1 MKKLWDN
8 ITASHVKKAIELF
21 DKTNENYPEPRNTF
35 LIYNNKKYPAKHIRG
50 LAYFIANKKE
60 ISKSEYSGG
69 QETAT
74 FFNKLGFTVQYKKD
88 TLKPTE
94 KSKTTPKQTEQKKPR
109 SSVTK
114 KLNVVSQKN
123 AIQKLLQKHFGHIET
138 EKKFDWLKTP
148 NQEKLPKEYSQ
159 IVKALS
165 EYRNQNGFQ
174 KSNYQLL
181 CDMVLEDH
189 KLIIEYDENQH
200 FSKAREIT
208 LENYP
213 STIKLNF
220 SKETWINACR
230 KINAK
235 DNRPIDR
242 DEKRAFY
249 DTVRDIEAFRHGY
262 KLVRIKHGDIDWEA
276 DGAEKH
282 LKKIVSDADEQNET
296 LSKHKIARLI
306 VTGKQ
311 YDRYG
316 NPNFSKLEK
325 LIEKFLAT
333 EYQKRTYEFILTPG
347 GFLTFDFP
355 KSLQYDLDIANAEKQ
370 SIALLQ
376 KEANTVIVS
385 FFESLNPATFK
396 KLKETSDYFTIDID
410 GFNPTNYKQHIELV
424 AIYNLHKEKVIR
436 WTGKFYPTEGQKR
449 NLIKINDLDTHFIE
463 LNNQRVVILGCH
475 DLNVF
480 SPRGQAT
487 ANPDGWKK
495 QLADRFKI
503 QCRKFKPEIIFH
515 HPHTT
520 DTPNIWNLAWRTVEK
535 ELPYVKHFAS
545 GIKYYNKNGV
555 RGDIDKVLEKTKK
568 GDVVDFYY
576 E

>member
-8 ITASHVKKAIELF
+8 ITADDVTKAIKLF
-21 DKTNENYPEPRNTF
+21 DRTNEKYPEPRNTF

-69 QETAT
+69 LETVS
-74 FFNKLGFTVQYKKD
+74 FFKKLGFTVQYKKD
-88 TLKPTE
+88 ILKPAEKKRITPKKTE
-94 KSKTTPKQTEQKKPR
+94 KVKPQKAIA
-109 SSVTK
+109 K

-123 AIQKLLQKHFGHIET
+123 ALQRLLLKHFGQIET

-148 NQEKLPKEYSQ
+148 DQENLPDEYSQ

-165 EYRNQNGFQ
+165 EYRNQKGFL

-181 CDMVLEDH
+181 CDIVLEDH

-213 STIKLNF
+213 SKIKLYF
-220 SKETWINACR
+220 SKETWINAC
-230 KINAK
+230 KEINAK
-235 DNRPIDR
+235 DNSPTDR

-249 DTVRDIEAFRHGY
+249 DTVRDIEAYKHGY

-282 LKKIVSDADEQNET
+282 LKQIISAAGLQDENP
-296 LSKHKIARLI
+296 KNHKIARLVI
-306 VTGKQ
+306 TGNQ
-311 YDRYG
+311 YDKYG
-316 NPNFSKLEK
+316 KPDFPKIGK
-325 LIEKFLAT
+325 LIEKFLLT
-333 EYQKRTYEFILTPG
+333 EYQNRTYEFILTPG

-355 KSLQYDLDIANAEKQ
+355 ESLQYDLDITKAEKY
-370 SIALLQ
+370 SIELLK
-376 KEANTVIVS
+376 KEANSVIVS
-385 FFESLNPATFK
+385 FFKSLNPATFI
-396 KLKETSDYFTIDID
+396 KLKETAAYFTIGID
-410 GFNPTNYKQHIELV
+410 GFNPINHQAIELV
-424 AIYNLHKEKVIR
+424 AIYDLQNEKVIC
-436 WTGKFYPTEGQKR
+436 WTGKFYPTEEQKM
-449 NLIKINDLDTHFIE
+449 NLIKINDLDTHFVE
-463 LNNQRVVILGCH
+463 LNNQRIVILGCH

-480 SPRGQAT
+480 NPRGQAT
-487 ANPDGWKK
+487 AKPDGWKK
-495 QLADRFKI
+495 QLADRFKTK
-503 QCRKFKPEIIFH
+503 CKKFNPEIILH

-545 GIKYYNKNGV
+545 GIKYYNRNGV
-555 RGDIDKVLEKTKK
+555 RGNIDKVLEKTKK
-568 GDVVDFYY
+568 GDVTDFYY

>member
-8 ITASHVKKAIELF
+8 IIASDVKKAIELF
-21 DKTNENYPEPRNTF
+21 DRTNKIYPEPRNTF
-35 LIYNNKKYPAKHIRG
+35 LIYNDKKYPAKHIRG

-60 ISKSEYSGG
+60 ILKSEYSGG

-74 FFNKLGFTVQYKKD
+74 FFKKLGFTVQYKKD
-88 TLKPTE
+88 TIKPTG
-94 KSKTTPKQTEQKKPR
+94 KRNTTPKLIEQTEPR
-109 SSVTK
+109 KSITQ

-123 AIQKLLQKHFGHIET
+123 AIQLLLQKHFGHIET

-148 NQEKLPKEYSQ
+148 NQESLSKEYSQ

-165 EYRNQNGFQ
+165 EYRNQNGFK

-181 CDMVLEDH
+181 CDIVLEDH

-208 LENYP
+208 LLNYP
-213 STIKLNF
+213 SAINLNF
-220 SKETWINACR
+220 SKEIWINACR

-235 DNRPIDR
+235 DNSPIDR

-262 KLVRIKHGDIDWEA
+262 KLVRIKHGVIDWEA
-276 DGAEKH
+276 DGAERH
-282 LKKIVSDADEQNET
+282 LKQIVYVANKKNENPT
-296 LSKHKIARLI
+296 KHKIARLV

-311 YDRYG
+311 YDKYD
-316 NPNFSKLEK
+316 NPIFSKLEK

-355 KSLQYDLDIANAEKQ
+355 ASLQYDLEIVRAESQ
-370 SIALLQ
+370 SVSMLQ
-376 KEANTVIVS
+376 KEANSVVVS
-385 FFESLNPATFK
+385 FFKSLNSATFK
-396 KLKETSDYFTIDID
+396 KLKKTADYFTIGID
-410 GFNPTNYKQHIELV
+410 GFNPTNCQLIELV
-424 AIYNLHKEKVIR
+424 GIFDLHKEKVIH

-449 NLIKINDLDTHFIE
+449 DLIKINDLSTHFVE
-463 LNNQRVVILGCH
+463 LNNQRIVILGCH

-480 SPRGQAT
+480 SPRGQAN

-495 QLADRFKI
+495 QLADNFKT
-503 QCRKFKPEIIFH
+503 QCKKFKPEIILQ
-515 HPHTT
+515 HPHRT

-535 ELPYVKHFAS
+535 ELPCVNHFAS
-545 GIKYYNKNGV
+545 GIKYYNRNGV
-555 RGDIDKVLEKTKK
+555 RGDIVKVLEKTKK
-568 GDVVDFYY
+568 GDVIDLYY
-576 E
+576 D

>member
-1 MKKLWDN
+1 MKRLWDN
-8 ITASHVKKAIELF
+8 ITASDVKKTIELF
-21 DKTNENYPEPRNTF
+21 DRTNENYPEPCCTF

-69 QETAT
+69 QETVT
-74 FFNKLGFTVQYKKD
+74 FFKKLGFTVQYKKE

-94 KSKTTPKQTEQKKPR
+94 QGKTTLKQTDKVE
-109 SSVTK
+109 TK
-114 KLNVVSQKN
+114 RIITRKLNVVSQKN
-123 AIQKLLQKHFGHIET
+123 AIQRLLQKHFGHIEK
-138 EKKFDWLKTP
+138 EKKLDLMKTP
-148 NQEKLPKEYSQ
+148 NQENLPKEYSQ

-165 EYRNQNGFQ
+165 KYRNQNGFQ

-181 CDMVLEDH
+181 CDIVLEDH

-200 FSKAREIT
+200 FSKARQVT
-208 LENYP
+208 LENYEQ
-213 STIKLNF
+213 TIKLHF
-220 SKETWINACR
+220 SKETWINACK

-235 DNRPIDR
+235 DNNPIDR

-249 DTVRDIEAFRHGY
+249 DTVRDIEAFRHDF

-282 LKKIVSDADEQNET
+282 LMQIVSVAEKQNENIT
-296 LSKHKIARLI
+296 KHQIARLI

-311 YDRYG
+311 YDKYG
-316 NPNFSKLEK
+316 NPNFSKLDK
-325 LIEKFLAT
+325 LIEKFLVT

-355 KSLQYDLDIANAEKQ
+355 DKLQYDLDIAKAEKQ
-370 SIALLQ
+370 SVSSLQ
-376 KEANTVIVS
+376 KEANSVIVA
-385 FFESLNPATFK
+385 FFESLNPKIFK
-396 KLKETSDYFTIDID
+396 KLKETSDYFTIGID
-410 GFNPTNYKQHIELV
+410 GFNPTNYQHIELV
-424 AIYNLHKEKVIR
+424 AVYDLDKEKVIS
-436 WTGKFYPTEGQKR
+436 WTGKFYPTEGQKKV
-449 NLIKINDLDTHFIE
+449 LIKINDLNTHFIE

-487 ANPDGWKK
+487 ANPNGWKK
-495 QLADRFKI
+495 QLADRFKT
-503 QCRKFKPEIIFH
+503 QCKKFKPEIILQ

-535 ELPYVKHFAS
+535 ELPSVKHFAS
-545 GIKYYNKNGV
+545 GIKYYNKIGV
-555 RGDIDKVLEKTKK
+555 RGDIAKVLEKTKK
-568 GDVVDFYY
+568 GDVIDFYY
-576 E
+576 D

>member
-1 MKKLWDN
+1 MKNLWDN
-8 ITASHVKKAIELF
+8 ITANDVKKAIELF
-21 DKTNENYPEPRNTF
+21 DRTNENYPEPRNTF

-50 LAYFIANKKE
+50 LAYYVANKKE

-69 QETAT
+69 QETAN
-74 FFNKLGFTVQYKKD
+74 FFKKLGFTVQYKKE
-88 TLKPTE
+88 TLKPIENKKAIT
-94 KSKTTPKQTEQKKPR
+94 KQTDKVEPQK
-109 SSVTK
+109 TIIK

-123 AIQKLLQKHFGHIET
+123 SIQRLLQKHYGHIET
-138 EKKFDWLKTP
+138 EKKFNWLKTP
-148 NQEKLPKEYSQ
+148 NHDNLPKEYSQ

-165 EYRNQNGFQ
+165 EYRNQIGFQ

-181 CDMVLEDH
+181 CDIVLEDH

-200 FSKAREIT
+200 FSKARQIT

-213 STIKLNF
+213 STIKLHF
-220 SKETWINACR
+220 PKEAWINACK

-235 DNRPIDR
+235 DNSPIDR

-282 LKKIVSDADEQNET
+282 LKQIVSVADEQNEAKT
-296 LSKHKIARLI
+296 KHKIARLI

-311 YDRYG
+311 YDKNG

-347 GFLTFDFP
+347 GFLTFEFP
-355 KSLQYDLDIANAEKQ
+355 GSLQYDLDIVKAESQ
-370 SIALLQ
+370 SVSMLQ
-376 KEANTVIVS
+376 KEANSVIFS

-396 KLKETSDYFTIDID
+396 KLKETADYFTIGID
-410 GFNPTNYKQHIELV
+410 GFNSVNYQHIELV
-424 AIYNLHKEKVIR
+424 AVYDLRNQKVVS
-436 WTGKFYPTEGQKR
+436 WTGKFYPTEGQKK
-449 NLIKINDLDTHFIE
+449 NLIKINDLETHFVE
-463 LNNQRVVILGCH
+463 LNNQKVVILGCH

-487 ANPDGWKK
+487 ANPNGWKK
-495 QLADRFKI
+495 QLADRFKA
-503 QCRKFKPEIIFH
+503 QCKKFKPEIILQ

-545 GIKYYNKNGV
+545 GIKYYNRNGV

-568 GDVVDFYY
+568 GDVIDFYY
-576 E
+576 D

>member
-1 MKKLWDN
+1 MTKLWENVTVND
-8 ITASHVKKAIELF
+8 IKKAIDFF
-21 DKTNENYPEPRNTF
+21 DRTNENYPEPRNTF
-35 LIYNNKKYPAKHIRG
+35 LIYNDKKYPAKHIRG

-74 FFNKLGFTVQYKKD
+74 FFKKLGFTVQYKKN
-88 TLKPTE
+88 TLKPIE
-94 KSKTTPKQTEQKKPR
+94 KRKTTPKKTIQDKPR
-109 SSVTK
+109 QPISK

-123 AIQKLLQKHFGHIET
+123 AIQRLLQKHFGHIET

-181 CDMVLEDH
+181 CDIVLEDH

-220 SKETWINACR
+220 SKETWINACK

-235 DNRPIDR
+235 DNSPIDR

-262 KLVRIKHGDIDWEA
+262 KLVRVKHGDIDWEA
-276 DGAEKH
+276 DEAEKH
-282 LKKIVSDADEQNET
+282 LKQIVSVPNNYNEIIT
-296 LSKHKIARLI
+296 KHKIARLI

-311 YDRYG
+311 YDKSG
-316 NPNFSKLEK
+316 NPNFSRLSKLV
-325 LIEKFLAT
+325 EKFLAT

-355 KSLQYDLDIANAEKQ
+355 ESLQHDLDIVNAEQ
-370 SIALLQ
+370 HSVTFLQ
-376 KEANTVIVS
+376 KEANSHIES
-385 FFESLNPATFK
+385 FFDSLNPITFQS
-396 KLKETSDYFTIDID
+396 LKETVDYFTIGID
-410 GFNPTNYKQHIELV
+410 GFNPTNNQHIELI
-424 AIYNLHKEKVIR
+424 AIYDLKREKTIR
-436 WTGKFYPTEGQKR
+436 WTGKFYPTERQKR
-449 NLIKINDLDTHFIE
+449 YLIKINNLETHFIE
-463 LNNQRVVILGCH
+463 LNNQKVVILGCH
-475 DLNVF
+475 DLNIF
-480 SPRGQAT
+480 SPRGQAK
-487 ANPDGWKK
+487 ANPNGWKK
-495 QLADRFKI
+495 QLAD
-503 QCRKFKPEIIFH
+503 KFKSSCKIYNPEIILQ

-520 DTPNIWNLAWRTVEK
+520 DTPNIWNLAWRKVEV
-535 ELPYVKHFAS
+535 ELPSVKHFAS
-545 GIKYYNKNGV
+545 GIKYYNENGV
-555 RGDIDKVLEKTKK
+555 RGDIDSVLEKTKK
-568 GDVVDFYY
+568 GDVTDFHYD
-576 E
+576 

>member
-8 ITASHVKKAIELF
+8 ITASDVKKAIEFF
-21 DKTNENYPEPRNTF
+21 DRANENYPEPRNTF
-35 LIYNNKKYPAKHIRG
+35 LIYNNTKYPAKHIRG
-50 LAYFIANKKE
+50 LAYFVANKKE
-60 ISKSEYSGG
+60 ISKSEFSGG

-74 FFNKLGFTVQYKKD
+74 FFKRLGFIVQYKKD
-88 TLKPTE
+88 KLKPTE
-94 KSKTTPKQTEQKKPR
+94 KSKTTPKQTDQAEAQKPI
-109 SSVTK
+109 TK

-123 AIQKLLQKHFGHIET
+123 AIQRLLQKHFGHIET

-148 NQEKLPKEYSQ
+148 TQANLPKEYSQ

-165 EYRNQNGFQ
+165 EYRNQNSFQ

-181 CDMVLEDH
+181 CDIVLEDH

-200 FSKAREIT
+200 FSKARQIT

-213 STIKLNF
+213 STIKLHF
-220 SKETWINACR
+220 LKETWINACK

-235 DNRPIDR
+235 DNSPIDR

-282 LKKIVSDADEQNET
+282 LQQIVSVADKQNENHT
-296 LSKHKIARLI
+296 KHKIARLI

-311 YDRYG
+311 YDKYG
-316 NPNFSKLEK
+316 NPNISKLEK

-355 KSLQYDLDIANAEKQ
+355 DSLQHDLDIVKVEEQNISQ
-370 SIALLQ
+370 LQ
-376 KEANTVIVS
+376 KSANNVITD
-385 FFESLNPATFK
+385 FFGDLQPTIFK
-396 KLKETSDYFTIDID
+396 KLKETVDFFTIGID
-410 GFNPTNYKQHIELV
+410 GFNPTNYQSIELV
-424 AIYNLHKEKVIR
+424 AVYDLKKEKVIY
-436 WTGKFYPTEGQKR
+436 WTGKFYPTEGQK
-449 NLIKINDLDTHFIE
+449 NDLIKINNLDTHFIE
-463 LNNQRVVILGCH
+463 LNNQKVVILGCH

-487 ANPDGWKK
+487 ANPNGWKK
-495 QLADRFKI
+495 QLADRFKSS
-503 QCRKFKPEIIFH
+503 CKKFNPEILLQ

-535 ELPYVKHFAS
+535 ELPNVKHFAS
-545 GIKYYNKNGV
+545 GIKYYNRNGV

-568 GDVVDFYY
+568 GDVTDFYY
-576 E
+576 D

>member
-1 MKKLWDN
+1 MKNLWDN
-8 ITASHVKKAIELF
+8 ITANDVKKAIELF
-21 DKTNENYPEPRNTF
+21 DRTNENYPEPRNTF

-50 LAYFIANKKE
+50 LAYYVANKKE

-69 QETAT
+69 QETAN
-74 FFNKLGFTVQYKKD
+74 FFKKLGFTVQYKKE
-88 TLKPTE
+88 TLKPIENKKAIT
-94 KSKTTPKQTEQKKPR
+94 KQTDKVEPQK
-109 SSVTK
+109 TIIK

-123 AIQKLLQKHFGHIET
+123 STQRLLQKHYGHIET
-138 EKKFDWLKTP
+138 EKKFNWLKTP
-148 NQEKLPKEYSQ
+148 NHDNLPKEYSQ

-165 EYRNQNGFQ
+165 EYRNQIGFQ

-181 CDMVLEDH
+181 CDIVLEDH

-200 FSKAREIT
+200 FSKARQIT

-213 STIKLNF
+213 STIKLHF
-220 SKETWINACR
+220 PKEAWINACK

-235 DNRPIDR
+235 DNSPIDR

-282 LKKIVSDADEQNET
+282 LKQIVSVADEQNEAKT
-296 LSKHKIARLI
+296 KHKIARLI

-311 YDRYG
+311 YDKNG

-347 GFLTFDFP
+347 GFLTFEFP
-355 KSLQYDLDIANAEKQ
+355 GSLQYDLDIVKAESQ
-370 SIALLQ
+370 SVSMLQ
-376 KEANTVIVS
+376 KEANSVIFS

-396 KLKETSDYFTIDID
+396 KLKETADYFTIGID
-410 GFNPTNYKQHIELV
+410 GFNSVNYQHIELV
-424 AIYNLHKEKVIR
+424 AVYDLRNQKVVS
-436 WTGKFYPTEGQKR
+436 WTGKFYPTEGQKK
-449 NLIKINDLDTHFIE
+449 NLIKINDLETHFVE
-463 LNNQRVVILGCH
+463 LNNQKVVILGCH

-487 ANPDGWKK
+487 ANPNGWKK
-495 QLADRFKI
+495 QLADRFKA
-503 QCRKFKPEIIFH
+503 QCKKFKPEIILQ

-545 GIKYYNKNGV
+545 GIKYYNRNGV

-568 GDVVDFYY
+568 GDVIDFYY
-576 E
+576 D

>member
-8 ITASHVKKAIELF
+8 ITASDVKKAIELF
-21 DKTNENYPEPRNTF
+21 DRTNENYPEPRNTF
-35 LIYNNKKYPAKHIRG
+35 LIYNDKKYPAKHIRG
-50 LAYFIANKKE
+50 LSYFIANKKE
-60 ISKSEYSGG
+60 ILKSEYSGG
-69 QETAT
+69 QETVT
-74 FFNKLGFTVQYKKD
+74 FFKKLGFTVQYKKD
-88 TLKPTE
+88 THKPTE
-94 KSKTTPKQTEQKKPR
+94 KSKTTLKQAEQTKPR
-109 SSVTK
+109 NSVTK

-123 AIQKLLQKHFGHIET
+123 AIQRLLQKHFGHIET

-148 NQEKLPKEYSQ
+148 SQEKLPKEYSQ

-181 CDMVLEDH
+181 CDIVLDNH

-200 FSKAREIT
+200 FSKARQIT

-213 STIKLNF
+213 PTIKLHF
-220 SKETWINACR
+220 SKESWINACK

-235 DNRPIDR
+235 DNSPIDR

-249 DTVRDIEAFRHGY
+249 DTVRDIEAFRNGY
-262 KLVRIKHGDIDWEA
+262 KLVRIKHGDIDWEV
-276 DGAEKH
+276 DGAEKY
-282 LKKIVSDADEQNET
+282 LTQIVKVTDNQNENNT
-296 LSKHKIARLI
+296 KHKIARLI

-311 YDRYG
+311 YDKYG
-316 NPNFSKLEK
+316 TPNFSKLEK

-355 KSLQYDLDIANAEKQ
+355 VNLQHDLDTAKAEKQ
-370 SIALLQ
+370 SVSSLQ
-376 KEANTVIVS
+376 KEANSVIVE
-385 FFESLNPATFK
+385 FFKSLNPFVFK
-396 KLKETSDYFTIDID
+396 KLKETADYFTIGID
-410 GFNPTNYKQHIELV
+410 GFNPTNYQHIELV
-424 AIYNLHKEKVIR
+424 AVYALNKQKVIN
-436 WTGKFYPTEGQKR
+436 WTGKFYPTERQKKD
-449 NLIKINDLDTHFIE
+449 LIKINDLDTHFVE
-463 LNNQRVVILGCH
+463 LNNQRILILGCH

-487 ANPDGWKK
+487 ANPNGWKK
-495 QLADRFKI
+495 RLADSFKK
-503 QCRKFKPEIIFH
+503 QCQKFKPEMILQ

-545 GIKYYNKNGV
+545 GIKFYNRNGV
-555 RGDIDKVLEKTKK
+555 RSDIDKVLEKTKK
-568 GDVVDFYY
+568 GDVIDFYY
-576 E
+576 D

>member
-1 MKKLWDN
+1 MTKLWDN
-8 ITASHVKKAIELF
+8 ITASDVKKAIELF
-21 DKTNENYPEPRNTF
+21 NRANENYPEPRNTF
-35 LIYNNKKYPAKHIRG
+35 LIYNNTKYPAKHIRG
-50 LAYFIANKKE
+50 LAYFVANKKE

-74 FFNKLGFTVQYKKD
+74 FFKRLGFTVQYKKA

-94 KSKTTPKQTEQKKPR
+94 KSKPTPKQTNQAEAQKPI
-109 SSVTK
+109 TK

-123 AIQKLLQKHFGHIET
+123 AIQRLLQKHFGHIET

-148 NQEKLPKEYSQ
+148 NQANLPKEYSQ

-181 CDMVLEDH
+181 CDIVLEDH

-220 SKETWINACR
+220 LKETWINACK

-235 DNRPIDR
+235 DNSPIDR

-282 LKKIVSDADEQNET
+282 LKQIVSIADKQNENPT
-296 LSKHKIARLI
+296 KHKIARLI

-311 YDRYG
+311 YDKYG

-325 LIEKFLAT
+325 LIEKFLKT
-333 EYQKRTYEFILTPG
+333 EYHKRTYEFILTPG

-355 KSLQYDLDIANAEKQ
+355 DSLQHDLDIVNAEEH
-370 SIALLQ
+370 SVALLQ
-376 KEANTVIVS
+376 KEANSYIAS
-385 FFESLNPATFK
+385 FFDSLNLTTLK
-396 KLKETSDYFTIDID
+396 KLKETADYFTIGID
-410 GFNPTNYKQHIELV
+410 GFNPTNYQHIELV
-424 AIYNLHKEKVIR
+424 AIYDLKKEKIIS
-436 WTGKFYPTEGQKR
+436 WTGKFYPTEGQKKD
-449 NLIKINDLDTHFIE
+449 LIKINDLETHFIE
-463 LNNQRVVILGCH
+463 LNNQRIVILGCH

-480 SPRGQAT
+480 SPRGQAN
-487 ANPDGWKK
+487 ANPNGWKK
-495 QLADRFKI
+495 QLADRFKT
-503 QCRKFKPEIIFH
+503 QCNKFKPEIILQ

-535 ELPYVKHFAS
+535 ELPNVKHFAS
-545 GIKYYNKNGV
+545 GIKYYNRNGV

-568 GDVVDFYY
+568 GDVTDFYY
-576 E
+576 D

>member
-8 ITASHVKKAIELF
+8 IIASDVKKAIELF
-21 DKTNENYPEPRNTF
+21 DRTNKIYPEPRNTF
-35 LIYNNKKYPAKHIRG
+35 LIYNDKKYPAKHIRG

-60 ISKSEYSGG
+60 ILKSEYSGG

-74 FFNKLGFTVQYKKD
+74 FFKKLGFTVQYKKD
-88 TLKPTE
+88 TIKPTG
-94 KSKTTPKQTEQKKPR
+94 KRNTTPKLIEQTEPR
-109 SSVTK
+109 KSITQ

-123 AIQKLLQKHFGHIET
+123 AIQLLLQKHFGHIET

-148 NQEKLPKEYSQ
+148 NQESLSKEYSQ

-165 EYRNQNGFQ
+165 EYRNQNGFK

-181 CDMVLEDH
+181 CDIVLEDH

-208 LENYP
+208 LLNYP
-213 STIKLNF
+213 SAINLNF
-220 SKETWINACR
+220 SKEIWINACR

-235 DNRPIDR
+235 DNSPIDR

-262 KLVRIKHGDIDWEA
+262 KLVRIKHGVIDWEA
-276 DGAEKH
+276 DGAERH
-282 LKKIVSDADEQNET
+282 LKQIVYVANKKNENPT
-296 LSKHKIARLI
+296 KHKIARLV

-311 YDRYG
+311 YDKYD
-316 NPNFSKLEK
+316 NPIFSKLEK

-355 KSLQYDLDIANAEKQ
+355 ASLQYDLEIVRAESQ
-370 SIALLQ
+370 SVSMLQ
-376 KEANTVIVS
+376 KEANSVVVS
-385 FFESLNPATFK
+385 FFKSLNSATFK
-396 KLKETSDYFTIDID
+396 KLKKTADYFTIGID
-410 GFNPTNYKQHIELV
+410 GFNPTNCQLIELV
-424 AIYNLHKEKVIR
+424 GIFDLHKEKVIH

-449 NLIKINDLDTHFIE
+449 DLIKINDLSTHFVE
-463 LNNQRVVILGCH
+463 LNNQRIVILGCH

-480 SPRGQAT
+480 SPRGQAN

-495 QLADRFKI
+495 QLADNFKT
-503 QCRKFKPEIIFH
+503 QCKKFKPEIILQ
-515 HPHTT
+515 HPHRT

-535 ELPYVKHFAS
+535 ELPCVNHFAS
-545 GIKYYNKNGV
+545 GIKYYNRNGV
-555 RGDIDKVLEKTKK
+555 RGDIVKVLEKTKK
-568 GDVVDFYY
+568 GDVTDFYY
-576 E
+576 D

>member
-8 ITASHVKKAIELF
+8 ITASDVKKAIDIF
-21 DKTNENYPEPRNTF
+21 DKTQENYPEPRNTF
-35 LIYNNKKYPAKHIRG
+35 LIFNDKKYPAKHIRG
-50 LAYFIANKKE
+50 LAYYVANKKE

-69 QETAT
+69 QETAN
-74 FFNKLGFTVQYKKD
+74 FFKKLGFSVQYKKE

-94 KSKTTPKQTEQKKPR
+94 TLRQISKPTKQIEPQKR
-109 SSVTK
+109 TSK

-123 AIQKLLQKHFGHIET
+123 AIQRLLQKHYGHIET

-148 NQEKLPKEYSQ
+148 DHNELPKEYLP

-165 EYRNQNGFQ
+165 NYRNQNGFQ
-174 KSNYQLL
+174 KSHYQLL
-181 CDMVLEDH
+181 CDIVLEDH

-200 FSKAREIT
+200 FSKARQIT

-213 STIKLNF
+213 PTIKLHF
-220 SKETWINACR
+220 SKESWINACK

-235 DNRPIDR
+235 DNSPIDR

-249 DTVRDIEAFRHGY
+249 DTVRDIEAYRHGY

-282 LKKIVSDADEQNET
+282 LKQIVSVADNQNEKNT
-296 LSKHKIARLI
+296 KHKIARLI

-311 YDRYG
+311 YDKYG

-325 LIEKFLAT
+325 LIENFLAT
-333 EYQKRTYEFILTPG
+333 EYQNRTYEFILTPG

-355 KSLQYDLDIANAEKQ
+355 KNLQNDLDISKAENQ
-370 SIALLQ
+370 SVSLLQ
-376 KEANTVIVS
+376 KEANSVIVE
-385 FFESLNPATFK
+385 FFKSLNHLIFK
-396 KLKETSDYFTIDID
+396 KLKETADYFTIGID
-410 GFNPTNYKQHIELV
+410 GFNPTNYQHIELV
-424 AIYNLHKEKVIR
+424 AVYDLHKEKVIS
-436 WTGKFYPTEGQKR
+436 WTGKFYPTEGQKKD
-449 NLIKINDLDTHFIE
+449 LIKINDLDTHFIE

-487 ANPDGWKK
+487 ANPNGWKK
-495 QLADRFKI
+495 QLADSFKS
-503 QCRKFKPEIIFH
+503 QCKKFKPEIILQ

-535 ELPYVKHFAS
+535 EMPNVKHFAS
-545 GIKYYNKNGV
+545 GIKYYNRNGV
-555 RGDIDKVLEKTKK
+555 RGDIEKVLEKTKK
-568 GDVVDFYY
+568 GDVTDFYY
-576 E
+576 D

>member
-1 MKKLWDN
+1 MKKLWNN
-8 ITASHVKKAIELF
+8 ITANDVIKAIELF
-21 DKTNENYPEPRNTF
+21 DRTNENYPEPRNTF
-35 LIYNNKKYPAKHIRG
+35 LIYNDKKYPAKHIRG
-50 LAYFIANKKE
+50 LAYYVANKKE

-69 QETAT
+69 EETAK
-74 FFNKLGFTVQYKKD
+74 FFKKLGFVIQYKKEA
-88 TLKPTE
+88 L
-94 KSKTTPKQTEQKKPR
+94 KSKEAYEHNTTQSNQIEPQIRT
-109 SSVTK
+109 SK

-123 AIQKLLQKHFGHIET
+123 AIQRLLQKHYGHIET

-148 NQEKLPKEYSQ
+148 SQDNLPKEYLP

-165 EYRNQNGFQ
+165 KYRNQNGFQ

-181 CDMVLEDH
+181 CDIVLAEH

-200 FSKAREIT
+200 FSKARQIT

-213 STIKLNF
+213 TNIKLYF
-220 SKETWINACR
+220 SKDNWITACE

-235 DNRPIDR
+235 DNSPIDR

-262 KLVRIKHGDIDWEA
+262 KLVRIKHGYIDWET

-282 LKKIVSDADEQNET
+282 LKRLLTTAAYEVET
-296 LSKHKIARLI
+296 NHHKIARLV

-311 YDRYG
+311 YDKYG
-316 NPNFSKLEK
+316 NPNYSKLEK
-325 LIEKFLAT
+325 LIDKFLAS
-333 EYQKRTYEFILTPG
+333 EYNNKTYEFILTPG
-347 GFLTFDFP
+347 GFLTFEFP
-355 KSLQYDLDIANAEKQ
+355 DSLQYDLDISKAEKQ
-370 SIALLQ
+370 SVSLLQ
-376 KEANTVIVS
+376 KEANSVIVE
-385 FFESLNPATFK
+385 FFARLNTTIFK
-396 KLKETSDYFTIDID
+396 RLRETANYFTIGID
-410 GFNPTNYKQHIELV
+410 GFNPLNYQHIELV
-424 AIYNLHKEKVIR
+424 AVYDLKKGKVIK
-436 WTGKFYPTEGQKR
+436 WTGKFYPTENQKKD
-449 NLIKINDLDTHFIE
+449 LIKINDLDTHFLE
-463 LNNQRVVILGCH
+463 LNNQRVLILGCH

-503 QCRKFKPEIIFH
+503 LCKKFNPEIILQ

-535 ELPYVKHFAS
+535 ELPNVEHFAS
-545 GIKYYNKNGV
+545 GIKYFNWDGPP
-555 RGDIDKVLEKTKK
+555 RDTLDRVLYKTKK
-568 GDVVDFYY
+568 GDVIDY

>member
-8 ITASHVKKAIELF
+8 ITASDVQKAIELF
-21 DKTNENYPEPRNTF
+21 DRTNENYPEPRNTF

-50 LAYFIANKKE
+50 IAYFIANKKE
-60 ISKSEYSGG
+60 ISKSEYTGG
-69 QETAT
+69 QETAI
-74 FFNKLGFTVQYKKD
+74 FFRKLGFTVQYKKE
-88 TLKPTE
+88 TLNPTVIS
-94 KSKTTPKQTEQKKPR
+94 KSIPEQPNKVEPQKAI
-109 SSVTK
+109 TK

-123 AIQKLLQKHFGHIET
+123 AIQRLLQKYCGHIET
-138 EKKFDWLKTP
+138 EKKFEWLKTP
-148 NQEKLPKEYSQ
+148 NQENLPIEYSH
-159 IVKALS
+159 IVTALS

-181 CDMVLEDH
+181 CDIVIEDQ

-200 FSKAREIT
+200 FSKARQIT

-213 STIKLNF
+213 PTIKLHF
-220 SKETWINACR
+220 SKEAWIKACE

-235 DNRPIDR
+235 DNSPIDR

-249 DTVRDIEAFRHGY
+249 DTVRDFEAYRNGY
-262 KLVRIKHGDIDWEA
+262 KLVRIKHGDIDWETV
-276 DGAEKH
+276 GAEKH
-282 LKKIVSDADEQNET
+282 LMHIVSVAVKQNEIKM
-296 LSKHKIARLI
+296 KHKIARLI

-311 YDRYG
+311 YDKNG
-316 NPNFSKLEK
+316 NPNFSELGK

-355 KSLQYDLDIANAEKQ
+355 EGLQYDLDIAKAEKQ
-370 SIALLQ
+370 SISLLQ
-376 KEANTVIVS
+376 KEANSVITS
-385 FFESLNPATFK
+385 FFENLDPTMFKELN
-396 KLKETSDYFTIDID
+396 ETADYFTIGID
-410 GFNPTNYKQHIELV
+410 GRNPTNTQHIELV
-424 AIYNLHKEKVIR
+424 AVYDLRMEEVIS
-436 WTGKFYPTEGQKR
+436 WTGKFYPTERQKR
-449 NLIKINDLDTHFIE
+449 ELIKINDLDTHFIE
-463 LNNQRVVILGCH
+463 LNNQRIVILGCH

-480 SPRGQAT
+480 SPRGQAS

-503 QCRKFKPEIIFH
+503 QCKKFKPDIILQ

-535 ELPYVKHFAS
+535 ELHYVKHFAS
-545 GIKYYNKNGV
+545 GIKYYNKKGV
-555 RGDIDKVLEKTKK
+555 RGDVDKVLEKTKK
-568 GDVVDFYY
+568 GDVIDFYY
-576 E
+576 D

>member
-8 ITASHVKKAIELF
+8 ITTSDVIKAIELF
-21 DKTNENYPEPRNTF
+21 DRTNENYPEPRNTF
-35 LIYNNKKYPAKHIRG
+35 LIYNDKKYPAKHIRG

-69 QETAT
+69 QETAN
-74 FFNKLGFTVQYKKD
+74 FFKKLGFTVQYKKD
-88 TLKPTE
+88 TIKPTE
-94 KSKTTPKQTEQKKPR
+94 KRETTPKQTELTEQQK
-109 SSVTK
+109 SITK

-123 AIQKLLQKHFGHIET
+123 AIQRLLQRHFGHIET

-148 NQEKLPKEYSQ
+148 NQENLPNEYSQ

-165 EYRNQNGFQ
+165 EYRNQNGFK

-181 CDMVLEDH
+181 CDIVLEDL

-208 LENYP
+208 LLNYP
-213 STIKLNF
+213 STINLNF
-220 SKETWINACR
+220 SKETWINACK

-235 DNRPIDR
+235 DNSPIDR

-249 DTVRDIEAFRHGY
+249 DTVRDIEAHRHGY

-276 DGAEKH
+276 DGAEKY
-282 LKKIVSDADEQNET
+282 LNQFVSIADRQNEYPT
-296 LSKHKIARLI
+296 KHKIARLV

-311 YDRYG
+311 YNKYG
-316 NPNFSKLEK
+316 NPNFSKLEI
-325 LIEKFLAT
+325 LIEKFLST
-333 EYQKRTYEFILTPG
+333 EYPKRTYEFILTPG

-355 KSLQYDLDIANAEKQ
+355 ESLQYDLDIVKAESQ
-370 SIALLQ
+370 SVSILQ
-376 KEANTVIVS
+376 KEANSVIVT
-385 FFESLNPATFK
+385 FFKSLDPATFK
-396 KLKETSDYFTIDID
+396 KLKETADYFTIGID
-410 GFNPTNYKQHIELV
+410 GFNPTNYQLIELV
-424 AIYNLHKEKVIR
+424 GIFDLHKEKVVN

-449 NLIKINDLDTHFIE
+449 DLIKINDLNTHFVE
-463 LNNQRVVILGCH
+463 LNNQKIVILGCH

-495 QLADRFKI
+495 QLADSFKA
-503 QCRKFKPEIIFH
+503 QCKKFKPEIILQ
-515 HPHTT
+515 HPHST

-545 GIKYYNKNGV
+545 GIKYYNRNGV
-555 RGDIDKVLEKTKK
+555 RGEIDKVLEKTKK
-568 GDVVDFYY
+568 GDVTDFYY
-576 E
+576 D